1 MTPTPLGW
9 PGEGPRI
16 SKGGPFTRFV
26 LLGVVVVLPLALLA
40 WLAVGFGSAL
50 WNWGA
55 GLVGLAESLGI
66 EGTLPVLGFALGMVV
81 VLLAGLAL
89 VGVATSHRRGGWI
102 VDLVDSLI
110 LRIPGLGP
118 LYGEFRRT
126 RALIAPDGDRSF
138 REVVLVE
145 LSDDVHVLGFVV
157 TSTSPDVSAD
167 LREDAN
173 WTTVYMPLAPNPLV
187 GGHLVHVS
195 EDRLSAVDLA
205 VRQAL
210 SRLGTLDADE
220 IGAGEGAAL
229 VVDGEGTA
237 VEGGAPL
244 GEVFEGIRK

>member
-1 MTPTPLGW
+1 M
-9 PGEGPRI
+9 RN
-16 SKGGPFTRFV
+16 GGRFTRFV
-26 LLGVVVVLPLALLA
+26 LVGVAVVLPLALLA
-40 WLAVGFGSAL
+40 WLAVGFGSTL
-50 WNWGA
+50 WNWGTAIVGIA
-55 GLVGLAESLGI
+55 GQFGI
-66 EGTLPVLGFALGMVV
+66 EGTLPVLGFALGLLV
-81 VLLAGLAL
+81 VLLAGLGL
-89 VGVATSHRRGGWI
+89 VGAVASHRRGGWV

-145 LSDDVHVLGFVV
+145 LSADVHVLGFVV

-167 LREDAN
+167 VREDAD

-195 EDRLSAVDLA
+195 ADRLSAVDLT

-210 SRLGTLDADE
+210 SRLVTLDADE
-220 IGAGEGAAL
+220 IDGGEGAAI
-229 VVDGEGTA
+229 VAGEDGTA
-237 VEGGAPL
+237 IEGGPPL
-244 GEVFEGIRK
+244 GEVFEGIRE